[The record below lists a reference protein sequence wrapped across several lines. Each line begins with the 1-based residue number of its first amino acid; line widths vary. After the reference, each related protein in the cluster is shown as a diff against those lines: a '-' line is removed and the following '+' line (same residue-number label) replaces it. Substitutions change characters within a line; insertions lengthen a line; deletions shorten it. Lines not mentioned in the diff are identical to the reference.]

1 MKIWAKTIRDDKITR
16 NIVHECEFL
25 ANDYLYGEALR
36 DICEK
41 MDIPTP
47 ISTVTNYIHFV
58 RFNMTRYQVR
68 DFVES
73 VDFDYLTIE
82 CIPEDKQTK
91 TTDNNALNTFYKRHQ
106 KGLYRDD
113 TAFFCCVWCCKI
125 DMIGCKFSVCFV

>member
-1 MKIWAKTIRDDKITR
+1 MDVVPYVIENSQLTANNIAIVPLRYTWTHLTNEATKGRSRRKTSLEKSMKIWAKTIRDDKITR

-82 CIPEDKQTK
+82 CIPEDK
-91 TTDNNALNTFYKRHQ
+91 
-106 KGLYRDD
+106 
-113 TAFFCCVWCCKI
+113 
-125 DMIGCKFSVCFV
+125 

>member
-1 MKIWAKTIRDDKITR
+1 MKIWAKTIANDKITR

-82 CIPEDKQTK
+82 CIPENK
-91 TTDNNALNTFYKRHQ
+91 
-106 KGLYRDD
+106 
-113 TAFFCCVWCCKI
+113 
-125 DMIGCKFSVCFV
+125 

>member
-1 MKIWAKTIRDDKITR
+1 MKIWAKTLVDDKITR

-25 ANDYLYGEALR
+25 ANDYLYGEELR
-36 DICEK
+36 NICEK
-41 MDIPTP
+41 LDIPTP

-82 CIPEDKQTK
+82 CIPEEK
-91 TTDNNALNTFYKRHQ
+91 
-106 KGLYRDD
+106 
-113 TAFFCCVWCCKI
+113 
-125 DMIGCKFSVCFV
+125 

>member
-1 MKIWAKTIRDDKITR
+1 MPLAHCDLYGHIAQNKSTEYLSKRKTSLEKSMKIWAKTIANDKITR

-58 RFNMTRYQVR
+58 RFNMTRYLLR

-82 CIPEDKQTK
+82 CIPEDK
-91 TTDNNALNTFYKRHQ
+91 
-106 KGLYRDD
+106 
-113 TAFFCCVWCCKI
+113 
-125 DMIGCKFSVCFV
+125 